1 MIDLGFFVR
10 AESLI
15 SFLNDLGVLIILTA
29 LNVWMWAGSENS
41 PKYGKSQ
48 GHVPPWVLSNNLCL
62 QHSKMRLHTSVN
74 LTTSFVLE

>member
-48 GHVPPWVLSNNLCL
+48 GHVPRAPKVHLGFY
-62 QHSKMRLHTSVN
+62 QTI
-74 LTTSFVLE
+74 FVFNTAR